1 MPTLLPV
8 MTAVLPANEVPSGG
22 GRHLVKNCDL
32 MKIDV
37 DEVDR
42 GFKDIDAIVG
52 DQDGTNMLQR
62 EDGLLEPS

>member
-8 MTAVLPANEVPSGG
+8 MTAVLPASEVPSGG

-32 MKIDV
+32 TKIDV

-52 DQDGTNMLQR
+52 DQDGTNVL
-62 EDGLLEPS
+62 